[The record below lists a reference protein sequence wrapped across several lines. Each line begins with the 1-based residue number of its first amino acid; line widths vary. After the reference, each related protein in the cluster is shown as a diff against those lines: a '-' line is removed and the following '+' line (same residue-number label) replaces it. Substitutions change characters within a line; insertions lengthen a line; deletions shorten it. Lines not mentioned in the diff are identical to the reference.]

1 MKRLLLL
8 ALILV
13 AAGPEPVSAAEKLV
27 ELRTTRGSTQRML
40 VDVPANPIGSVVLLA
55 GGTGVLDI
63 DADGRINSLALNQLI
78 RTRAAYVAA
87 GFAVAAPDVASDM
100 KGGRY
105 YLADARYGRDIAGVV
120 AHMRAVKGPVALVAT
135 SRSAISAATVMLRQS
150 DALPDALVITSG
162 MLRGEYSAEA
172 MGDPARIKVPVLLV
186 AHRDDTCRVT
196 APSDMPL
203 YAGKLTGS
211 RKVETLV
218 MTGGE
223 PLRGDPCDTFGPH
236 GFYGL
241 DQQVV
246 NAITAWLKANMR

>member
-1 MKRLLLL
+1 MKRVLLL
-8 ALILV
+8 ALLV
-13 AAGPEPVSAAEKLV
+13 AAAWAAPSHAAEKLV
-27 ELRTTRGSTQRML
+27 ELRTARGSIQRVL
-40 VDVPANPIGSVVLLA
+40 VDVPANPIASVVLLA

-63 DADGRINSLALNQLI
+63 DDNGRINALALNQLI

-105 YLADARYGRDIAGVV
+105 YLADARYGRDIAGVI
-120 AHMRAVKGPVALVAT
+120 AHMRAMRGPVALVAT
-135 SRSAISAATVMLRQS
+135 SRSAISAATVMLKQS

-162 MLRGEYSAEA
+162 MLRGDYSAEA
-172 MGDPARIKVPVLLV
+172 MGDPARIKVPVLLI
-186 AHRDDTCRVT
+186 AHEGDTCRVT
-196 APSDMPL
+196 APSDMPI
-203 YAGKLTGS
+203 YARRLSGS
-211 RKVETLV
+211 RKVDMLV
-218 MTGGE
+218 MRGGE

-246 NAITAWLKANMR
+246 DAVTGWLKANMR

>member
-1 MKRLLLL
+1 
-8 ALILV
+8 
-13 AAGPEPVSAAEKLV
+13 
-27 ELRTTRGSTQRML
+27 
-40 VDVPANPIGSVVLLA
+40 
-55 GGTGVLDI
+55 
-63 DADGRINSLALNQLI
+63 
-78 RTRAAYVAA
+78 
-87 GFAVAAPDVASDM
+87 
-100 KGGRY
+100 
-105 YLADARYGRDIAGVV
+105 
-120 AHMRAVKGPVALVAT
+120 MRAIKGPVALVAT
-135 SRSAISAATVMLRQS
+135 SRSAISVATVMLRQS

-172 MGDPARIKVPVLLV
+172 MGDPGRITVPVLLI

-203 YAGKLTGS
+203 YARKLTGS

-246 NAITAWLKANMR
+246 NAVATWLKANMR